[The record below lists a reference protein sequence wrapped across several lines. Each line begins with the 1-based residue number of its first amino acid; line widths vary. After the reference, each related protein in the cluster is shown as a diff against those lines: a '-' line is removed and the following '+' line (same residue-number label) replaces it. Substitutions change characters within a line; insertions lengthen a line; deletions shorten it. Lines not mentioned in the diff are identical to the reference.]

1 MPFEFTILDALQ
13 ALRCPVLDALAV
25 FFDAAGAHGER
36 WIAFTAVLL
45 AFRRT
50 RKAGFAMALALCL
63 YMVSGHFILK
73 PLFAR
78 PRPCDIRPEMLTL
91 VARPHGWSFPSGHTA
106 SGFAAAFALWFQNRR
121 LGVPALVLA
130 AFIGFTRLYL
140 YVHFPTDILG
150 GIALGLAAGALGS
163 LLADKVSNR
172 LSNCKEVKRTV

>member
-1 MPFEFTILDALQ
+1 MSFEFTLLDALQ

-25 FFDAAGAHGER
+25 FFDQAGARGEI

-50 RKAGFAMALALCL
+50 RRAGLAMALALGL
-63 YMVSGHFILK
+63 YMLAGHSALK

-78 PRPCDIRPEMLTL
+78 PRPCDLRPEMLTL

-106 SGFAAAFALWFQNRR
+106 SAFAAAFALWRQDRK
-121 LGVPALVLA
+121 LGSPALILA
-130 AFIGFTRLYL
+130 VFIAFTRLYL

-150 GIALGLAAGALGS
+150 GVVLGLALGALAS
-163 LLADKVSNR
+163 LLADKIEAVRANR
-172 LSNCKEVKRTV
+172 AKV

>member
-1 MPFEFTILDALQ
+1 MPFEFAFLDWLQ
-13 ALRCPVLDALAV
+13 QFHNPVLDALAV
-25 FFDAAGAHGER
+25 FLNYAGEHGEI
-36 WIAFTAVLL
+36 WIAFTLL
-45 AFRRT
+45 LLLFRRT
-50 RKAGFAMALALCL
+50 RKAGCAMATALVL
-63 YMVSGHFILK
+63 YLVAGDCILK

-78 PRPCDIRPEMLTL
+78 PRPCDIRPEMLPL

-163 LLADKVSNR
+163 LPADKISNR